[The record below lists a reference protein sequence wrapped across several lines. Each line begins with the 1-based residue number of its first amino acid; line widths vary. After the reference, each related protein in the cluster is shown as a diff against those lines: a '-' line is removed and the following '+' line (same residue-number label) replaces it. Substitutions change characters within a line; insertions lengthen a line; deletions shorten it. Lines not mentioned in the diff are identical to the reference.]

1 MHHNIFEIK
10 LDNFLYY
17 VYTNVRKCSFY
28 LEALIT
34 MNKRLREKFI
44 LNTLYKDGEI
54 SVNQITEKF
63 NVASMTARRDI
74 VKLAEEGYL
83 IRTHGGALRADP
95 LTNMFSFST
104 RIDNNKNHK
113 ITIGKRAAKFIKD
126 NESIYVD
133 SGTTLI
139 RMCQFLKDRKGITV
153 ITNSLPAASEL
164 SNYSN
169 IKVTLLGGDIIHER
183 RSIYG
188 HVAVKQAEK
197 YSVNKAFIGTDGL
210 SLKNGLTAYGDNES
224 QVSNVMAASAN
235 EVFLLC
241 DSSKIEHDSTYKFAK
256 LSSIDYLITDRGI
269 DKKIVQKYKKEKIN
283 LIVV

>member
-1 MHHNIFEIK
+1 MKKQI
-10 LDNFLYY
+10 
-17 VYTNVRKCSFY
+17 
-28 LEALIT
+28 
-34 MNKRLREKFI
+34 REKYI
-44 LNTLYKDGEI
+44 LNTLYKKGKI
-54 SVNQITEKF
+54 SVNQIIDNFKVT
-63 NVASMTARRDI
+63 SMTARRDI
-74 VKLAEEGYL
+74 AKLAEEGYL

-95 LTNMFSFST
+95 LENMFSFST
-104 RIDNNKNHK
+104 RIDNNKSNK
-113 ITIGKRAAKFIKD
+113 INIGRKAAKYVHD
-126 NESIYVD
+126 NDSIYID

-164 SNYSN
+164 TNYSN

-188 HVAVKQAEK
+188 HIAVEQAEK

-210 SLKNGLTAYGDNES
+210 SLKNGLTAYGNNES
-224 QVSNVMAASAN
+224 QVSNIMADSAS

-256 LSSIDYLITDRGI
+256 LSSIDYLITDSGV
-269 DKKIVQKYKKEKIN
+269 DKKTVQKYRIEKIN
-283 LIVV
+283 LVVV

>member
-1 MHHNIFEIK
+1 MFILMFE
-10 LDNFLYY
+10 
-17 VYTNVRKCSFY
+17 NVCLLTKASTI
-28 LEALIT
+28 LKKQI
-34 MNKRLREKFI
+34 REKYI
-44 LNTLYKDGEI
+44 LNTLHKNGEI
-54 SVNQITEKF
+54 SVNQIIENF
-63 NVASMTARRDI
+63 NVTSMTARRDI
-74 VKLAEEGYL
+74 AKLAEEGYL

-95 LTNMFSFST
+95 LENMFSFST
-104 RIDNNKNHK
+104 RIDNNKNNK
-113 ITIGKRAAKFIKD
+113 INIGRRAAKFVRD
-126 NESIYVD
+126 HESIYID

-139 RMCQFLKDRKGITV
+139 RMCQFLKDRKGINV

-164 SNYSN
+164 TNYSN

-188 HVAVKQAEK
+188 QIAVEQAEK
-197 YSVNKAFIGTDGL
+197 YSVTKAFIGTDGI
-210 SLKNGLTAYGDNES
+210 SLKSGLTAYGNNES
-224 QVSNVMAASAN
+224 QVSNVMAGSAS

-256 LSSIDYLITDRGI
+256 LSSVDYLITDSGI